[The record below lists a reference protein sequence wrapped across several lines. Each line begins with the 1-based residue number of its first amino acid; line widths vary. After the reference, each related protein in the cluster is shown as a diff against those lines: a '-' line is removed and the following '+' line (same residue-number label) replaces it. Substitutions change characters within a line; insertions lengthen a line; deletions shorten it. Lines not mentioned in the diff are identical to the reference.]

1 MEKEPEVM
9 EKPSLEKK
17 DTNLRKEELE
27 KASSGKTGGVDM
39 KTAESSGMA
48 DMRRIEELKTEI
60 QETMPESEEVSTPER
75 VLDTSIIENKISEIE
90 QNKNKFFRKIF
101 KDDEE
106 TLRRFRIGLKKIK
119 STKDFAKD
127 FMSSMDQGGEKL
139 ALEYVES
146 IGNGELV
153 RPENGIL
160 VVSGKR
166 SGDSYFSQ

>member
-1 MEKEPEVM
+1 MEKEPKIEDL
-9 EKPSLEKK
+9 KPSVEKAEK
-17 DTNLRKEELE
+17 NPELE
-27 KASSGKTGGVDM
+27 EAASGRTGGVDM
-39 KTAESSGMA
+39 KTAESSGMV
-48 DMRRIEELKTEI
+48 DKQRIEELKTEI
-60 QETMPESEEVSTPER
+60 QETMPVSEEVSTPER
-75 VLDTSIIENKISEIE
+75 VLDTSIIENKIAEIE

-106 TLRRFRIGLKKIK
+106 TLRRFRVGLKKIK
-119 STKDFAKD
+119 NTKNFAED
-127 FMSSMDQGGEKL
+127 FMSSIDQGGEKL